1 MDFSFK
7 RVLLFE
13 VLFVMVMVGLMALA
27 FKIQFGFV
35 DYAFEQY

>member
-7 RVLLFE
+7 RDFMFE

-27 FKIQFGFV
+27 FKIQFTYV
-35 DYAFEQY
+35 DYAFV